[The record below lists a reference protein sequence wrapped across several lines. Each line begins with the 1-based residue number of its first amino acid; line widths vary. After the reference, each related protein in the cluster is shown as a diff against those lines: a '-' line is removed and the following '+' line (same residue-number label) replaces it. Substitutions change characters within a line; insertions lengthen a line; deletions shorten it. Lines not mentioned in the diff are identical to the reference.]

1 MKRRT
6 VILVMIFLATGLPL
20 RGLAQKKGVSVLD
33 SLDLKYLNWYNL
45 DPSTDRVQGASINK
59 AYTEL
64 LAGKTPK
71 TKIVVAVIDGGVDI
85 DHEDLRGKI
94 WTNPDEI
101 AGNGVDDDQNG
112 YPDDIH
118 GWNFIGNI
126 QGENILYEN
135 LEQVRI
141 FRKLDAKYRHVNT
154 TEGFS
159 PDEKEEFTLYRTCR
173 EHYEKDLNEYTENGQ
188 FLASF
193 ESGYDQAETTVKE
206 YLNQETFEQADLMKL
221 KSLPHDVKQARD
233 YLLYLQE
240 QGITRQLI
248 RELKENNRT
257 YLEYRLNPAYD
268 PRKIIADN
276 PEDIND
282 VHYGNNNVKGPA
294 ADHGTFVAGIIGANR
309 TNGLGID
316 GIAQHVEIMVLRAVP
331 NGDEWDKDI
340 ALAIRYAVNNGARII
355 NLSFGKDYSPQKEF
369 VDHAIRYADAHG
381 VLMVHA
387 AGNDAVNLDVRESY
401 PTRKLK
407 GGDEVANWL
416 AVGATTD
423 RMGKRLVCDFSNYGK
438 LGVDLFAPGENIIS
452 LSPGNTYQI
461 NDGTSFSCPVVT
473 GVAAL
478 VWSYYPELS
487 TGQLREILLHS
498 TTRYPRMKVY
508 SPQADASSENTVR
521 FSDLSRTGG
530 IVNAY
535 EALNLAKELSP

>member
-1 MKRRT
+1 MKHFA
-6 VILVMIFLATGLPL
+6 VILFMIVLATGIPSQ
-20 RGLAQKKGVSVLD
+20 GLAQKKGVSVLD

-45 DPSTDRVQGASINK
+45 DPSADGVQGASINK

-64 LAGKTPK
+64 LAGKTPRA
-71 TKIVVAVIDGGVDI
+71 KIIVAVIDGGIDI
-85 DHEDLRGKI
+85 DHDDLRGKI

-112 YPDDIH
+112 YADDIH
-118 GWNFIGNI
+118 GWNFIGNT
-126 QGENILYEN
+126 QGENVLYEN

-141 FRKLDAKYRHVNT
+141 FRKLDPKYRHVST

-159 PDEKEEFTLYRTCR
+159 PDEKEEFALYRICK
-173 EHYEKDLNEYTENGQ
+173 EHYEKELNEYTENGQ
-188 FLASF
+188 FLDSF
-193 ESGYDQAETTVKE
+193 ESGINQAETIIKE
-206 YLNQETFEQADLMKL
+206 YLHQETLDKVDLMEL
-221 KSLPHDVKQARD
+221 KSLPRDVKQARD
-233 YLLYLQE
+233 YLLHLQE

-248 RELKENNRT
+248 GELKENNRT
-257 YLEYRLNPAYD
+257 YLEYRLNTAYN
-268 PRKIIADN
+268 PRKIISDN

-309 TNGLGID
+309 ANGLGID
-316 GIAQHVEIMVLRAVP
+316 GIAQEAEIMVLRAVP

-369 VDHAIRYADAHG
+369 VDNAIRYADAHG

-387 AGNDAVNLDVRESY
+387 AGNDAVNLDIRESY
-401 PTRKLK
+401 PTRKLT

-423 RMGKRLVCDFSNYGK
+423 KMGKKMVCDFSNYGK

-461 NDGTSFSCPVVT
+461 NDGTSFSCPVVA

-478 VWSYYPELS
+478 IWSYYPELS
-487 TGQLREILLHS
+487 AGQLREILLHS
-498 TTRYPRMKVY
+498 TTRYPRLKVY
-508 SPQADASSENTVR
+508 FPQAGATRENTVR
-521 FSDLSRTGG
+521 FIELSRTGG

-535 EALNLAKELSP
+535 EALNLAGKLSP